1 VEPTALGPLNLD
13 RVCAWQEEMQ
23 RAVRRRES
31 LPPAAC
37 GAIARLLE
45 RFLEEE
51 AADDGRVAEVQAAI
65 ALLITSS
72 QTNSRSAAARKMSTG
87 KEARAAA

>member
-1 VEPTALGPLNLD
+1 
-13 RVCAWQEEMQ
+13 MQ

-51 AADDGRVAEVQAAI
+51 LPMMGLWTRCGR
-65 ALLITSS
+65 
-72 QTNSRSAAARKMSTG
+72 RSLY
-87 KEARAAA
+87 